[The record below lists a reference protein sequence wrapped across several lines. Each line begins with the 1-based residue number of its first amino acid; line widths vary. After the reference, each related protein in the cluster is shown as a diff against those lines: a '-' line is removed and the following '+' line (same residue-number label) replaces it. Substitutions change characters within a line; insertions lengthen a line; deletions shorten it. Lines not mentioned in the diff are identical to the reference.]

1 MLNPLQIVYALEM
14 KKTSRAPYGA
24 RGLKYIRVVG
34 LLVEVGRAPY
44 GARGLKFRRGAGGNC
59 ARLSRAPYGARGLKF
74 ALTEVNTLGHNV
86 APRMGRVD

>member
-1 MLNPLQIVYALEM
+1 MLNPLPIVYALEM

-44 GARGLKFRRGAGGNC
+44 GARGLK
-59 ARLSRAPYGARGLKF
+59 SRA
-74 ALTEVNTLGHNV
+74 
-86 APRMGRVD
+86 